1 MKDNISLIAA
11 AAGGFMLSIAATSII
26 NAAPVN
32 TLKVQPSS
40 SSIPAA
46 DLRLKPVHP
55 DEPVNHTLEE
65 RFSLENSLRATEQ
78 IKGALNSFRQLSEKS
93 KVALGKE
100 AVSEVE
106 NTDPETQTLGFSNW
120 VGTLEGT
127 LKKQDYQVKKLEFEL
142 AQEQYKDG
150 KINKAVLDQKAAQYQ
165 KTKREFQAF
174 WNSFRIAD

>member
-1 MKDNISLIAA
+1 MRDNISLIAA

-26 NAAPVN
+26 NAAPVT

-40 SSIPAA
+40 SSTPAA
-46 DLRLKPVHP
+46 DLRFKRVHP

-78 IKGALNSFRQLSEKS
+78 IKGALNSFRQLTEQS

-100 AVSEVE
+100 ALSEAE

-120 VGTLEGT
+120 VGAVEGT

-150 KINKAVLDQKAAQYQ
+150 KINKALLNQKAAQYQ
-165 KTKREFQAF
+165 QAKREFQAV